1 MKIRRTI
8 LFLAIFFA
16 LTALTACG
24 EKTETPNSYSSSS
37 SDVKSDSTA
46 GVSENQSH
54 LEQDFESFPTQG
66 LFESDAEIRFLL
78 PDRQLEV
85 SSVLST
91 VQTGPE
97 GATQYVFYVPSIPDQ
112 VSEMLEDKGFYY
124 LAYKEARGSFESQGF
139 VIYLCGSSTYIVYSP
154 ISDCLTVATNNGGG
168 ITEALGVSG
177 AIATSPKSGR
187 WYSADHL
194 SSQEMENISWDENGL
209 IFNEAAISLIDEMI
223 DHIT

>member
-37 SDVKSDSTA
+37 SSDVKSDSTA
-46 GVSENQSH
+46 GVSENQSR

-112 VSEMLEDKGFYY
+112 VSEMLENKGFYY
-124 LAYKEARGSFESQGF
+124 LAYKEARGSF
-139 VIYLCGSSTYIVYSP
+139 
-154 ISDCLTVATNNGGG
+154 NGGG